1 MRAFL
6 GPPRATWRV
15 LAGIVAS
22 ASLLGLYARGGY
34 AWVLGFVLLVPW
46 LLASNAVST
55 FAGALLSGWLMSV
68 AFVAAVFL
76 WFGMA
81 LDAYTGMGTV
91 PAVLALCALAPLLQ
105 PQVIVFAVVRHLVGR
120 RHGAMLRALAGASAW
135 VACEWLWPKL
145 LGDTLGHGLAPAV
158 WLRQVAD
165 LGGAAGI
172 SFLLILVN
180 EALTQALARISRAP
194 STAAADTL
202 ALTRAAPSCRLDV
215 VSAAPS
221 PSLSPRRASGRS
233 LDGLATNGC
242 EKSGPAQ
249 GREGIRS
256 VLRPLA
262 LAVAL
267 PAMMAGYGVLR
278 LSAIESALSAPAASM
293 RIAMVQANIVDYERL
308 RRERGTYAVV
318 REVLDTH
325 FALSRA
331 AIEHHHADA
340 LLWSETVYPT
350 PFGHPRSEEGAALDR
365 EILDFAAAAN
375 VALVFGTY
383 DLDATGEY
391 NAAAF
396 LAPVAGLI
404 GTYRKTYPFPFTEHV
419 PAWLDGPLLRSW
431 LPWAGSWQPGS
442 GARVM
447 LLRAAD
453 GRELNVVPLICLDDV
468 RPGLAIDGARLGAQA
483 IVGLSNDSWFT
494 GHPIGARLH
503 LAVAA
508 FRSIETRLP
517 QLRVTTNGLSAFVDP
532 TGAVLAST
540 SMGDRAVLA
549 GEVPLR
555 DPPPT
560 VMVRWGDWVGGAAGA
575 FLLLLAIASGLRV
588 WRARKANT
596 DPRANVGAAASTAV
610 DVVLLTT
617 GWRAATALLRACA
630 GAGLLWLALRMLLRD
645 GPQVNSLVQL
655 QIFIWVTLAPAAAA
669 WAIQR
674 AFAARARVDAGML
687 VLQQGHQRIEVPV
700 DRIVTADAWRIPLPG
715 TGMDLVLASGA
726 RFAHGIAVADI
737 RALLRALSDA
747 GSPVRLAGAVSTRMA
762 DYATARALA
771 MWPRLDHPLVKFVL
785 FPLLA
790 ALPAFR
796 LHQRIAFGGTFGEYY
811 TYGLVAWLTGLL
823 VWWAAWSI
831 GLMMFAAVLRIV
843 VETGHVA
850 VLHWPARARAVRR
863 TLTAL
868 SRVIFYAGLPAWL
881 AVRLFAG

>member
-1 MRAFL
+1 MRVLPAQ
-6 GPPRATWRV
+6 PRASWRV
-15 LAGIVAS
+15 LVGIVAS
-22 ASLLGLYARGGY
+22 ASLLGLYARGSH

-46 LLASNAVST
+46 LLASNAAST

-120 RHGAMLRALAGASAW
+120 RHGAVLRALAGASAW

-145 LGDTLGHGLAPAV
+145 LGDTLGHGLLPAV

-180 EALTQALARISRAP
+180 EALTQAVARR
-194 STAAADTL
+194 
-202 ALTRAAPSCRLDV
+202 
-215 VSAAPS
+215 
-221 PSLSPRRASGRS
+221 
-233 LDGLATNGC
+233 
-242 EKSGPAQ
+242 
-249 GREGIRS
+249 REGIRN

-278 LSAIESALSAPAASM
+278 LSTIESALSAPAASM

-396 LAPVAGLI
+396 LAPGTGLI
-404 GTYRKTYPFPFTEHV
+404 GTYRKTHPFPFTEHV
-419 PAWLDGPLLRSW
+419 TAWLDGPLLRSW
-431 LPWAGSWQPGS
+431 LPWAGGWQAGS

-494 GHPIGARLH
+494 DPIGARLH

-517 QLRVTTNGLSAFVDP
+517 QLRVTTNGISAFVDP

-540 SMGDRAVLA
+540 AMGDRAVLA

-560 VMVRWGDWVGGAAGA
+560 LMVRWGDWVGGAAGA
-575 FLLLLAIASGLRV
+575 FLLLLAIASVLRA
-588 WRARKANT
+588 WRARRANT
-596 DPRANVGAAASTAV
+596 DARANVGAATSTVPNAF
-610 DVVLLTT
+610 DVVLLTP
-617 GWRAATALLRACA
+617 GWRVATALLRMCA

-645 GPQVNSLVQL
+645 GPQVNSLEQL
-655 QIFIWVTLAPAAAA
+655 QIFIWATLAPAVAA

-687 VLQQGHQRIEVPV
+687 VLQQRHQRIEVPV
-700 DRIVTADAWRIPLPG
+700 DRIVAAQTWRIPLPG
-715 TGMDLVLASGA
+715 TGVDLVLASGA
-726 RFAHGIAVADI
+726 RFAHGIAVVDI
-737 RALLRALSDA
+737 HALLRALTDA
-747 GSPVRLAGAVSTRMA
+747 GSTVCLAGAVSTRMA

-771 MWPRLDHPLVKFVL
+771 IWPRLDHPLVKFVL
-785 FPLLA
+785 FPLLP

-796 LHQRIAFGGTFGEYY
+796 LHQHIAFGGTFGEYY
-811 TYGLVAWLTGLL
+811 TYGFAAWLIGLL

-831 GLMMFAAVLRIV
+831 GLMMFAAALRIV
-843 VETGHVA
+843 VETGHLA
-850 VLHWPARARAVRR
+850 VLRWPARACAVRR

-868 SRVIFYAGLPAWL
+868 SRVTFYAGLPAWL

>member
-1 MRAFL
+1 MRASFAQ
-6 GPPRATWRV
+6 PRVLWRV
-15 LAGIVAS
+15 LAGIAAS
-22 ASLLGLYARGGY
+22 ASLLGLYARGGH
-34 AWVLGFVLLVPW
+34 AWVLGFGLLVPW
-46 LLASNAVST
+46 LLASNAAST
-55 FAGALLSGWLMSV
+55 FASALLSGWLMSV
-68 AFVAAVFL
+68 AFAVAVFT

-81 LDAYTGMGTV
+81 LDAYTGIGTV
-91 PAVLALCALAPLLQ
+91 PALLALGALAPLLQ
-105 PQVIVFAVVRHLVGR
+105 PQVMVFAVVRHLVGS
-120 RHGAMLRALAGASAW
+120 RHGAVLRALAGASAW

-145 LGDTLGHGLAPAV
+145 LGDTLGHGLLPAV

-172 SFLLILVN
+172 TFLLILVN
-180 EALTQALARISRAP
+180 EALTQA
-194 STAAADTL
+194 
-202 ALTRAAPSCRLDV
+202 V
-215 VSAAPS
+215 
-221 PSLSPRRASGRS
+221 
-233 LDGLATNGC
+233 
-242 EKSGPAQ
+242 AQ
-249 GREGIRS
+249 RREGIHA

-262 LAVAL
+262 LALAL
-267 PAMMAGYGVLR
+267 PVMMAGYGALR
-278 LSAIESALSAPAASM
+278 LSTIESALSAPAASM
-293 RIAMVQANIVDYERL
+293 RVAMVQASIVDYERL

-331 AIEHHHADA
+331 AIEHHRADA

-350 PFGHPRSEEGAALDR
+350 TFGHPRSEEGAALDR

-383 DLDATGEY
+383 DLDTAGEY

-396 LAPVAGLI
+396 LAPGAGLI
-404 GTYRKTYPFPFTEHV
+404 GTYRKTHPFPFTEHV

-431 LPWAGSWQPGS
+431 LPWTGSWQPGS

-483 IVGLSNDSWFT
+483 IVGLSNDAWFT
-494 GHPIGARLH
+494 AHPIGARLH

-532 TGAVLAST
+532 TGAVLASVAI
-540 SMGDRAVLA
+540 GDRAVLA

-560 VMVRWGDWVGGAAGA
+560 LMVRWGDWVGGAAAA
-575 FLLLLAIASGLRV
+575 FLLWLAIASLLRG
-588 WRARKANT
+588 WRARRANT
-596 DPRANVGAAASTAV
+596 GSRTSVDAATSTVPTSV
-610 DVVLLTT
+610 DVVLLTP
-617 GWRAATALLRACA
+617 GWRVATALLRVCA

-645 GPQVNSLVQL
+645 GLQVNSLAQL
-655 QIFIWVTLAPAAAA
+655 QIFICATLAPTVAA

-674 AFAARARVDAGML
+674 VFAARARIDAGML

-700 DRIVTADAWRIPLPG
+700 DRVVTAQAWRVPWPG
-715 TGMDLVLASGA
+715 TGMDLMLASGT

-737 RALLRALSDA
+737 HALLRALTHA
-747 GSPVRLAGAVSTRMA
+747 GSPVRLAGALSTRMA
-762 DYATARALA
+762 DYATARSLA
-771 MWPRLDHPLVKFVL
+771 IWPRLDHPLVKFVL

-796 LHQRIAFGGTFGEYY
+796 LHQHIAFGGTFGEYY
-811 TYGLVAWLTGLL
+811 TYGLAAWLTGLL
-823 VWWAAWSI
+823 IWWAAWSL
-831 GLMMFAAVLRIV
+831 GLMLFAAVLRIV
-843 VETGHVA
+843 VETVHLAA
-850 VLHWPARARAVRR
+850 VPWPAHASAVRR
-863 TLTAL
+863 TLTML
-868 SRVIFYAGLPAWL
+868 SRLAFYAALPVL
-881 AVRLFAG
+881 LVVRS